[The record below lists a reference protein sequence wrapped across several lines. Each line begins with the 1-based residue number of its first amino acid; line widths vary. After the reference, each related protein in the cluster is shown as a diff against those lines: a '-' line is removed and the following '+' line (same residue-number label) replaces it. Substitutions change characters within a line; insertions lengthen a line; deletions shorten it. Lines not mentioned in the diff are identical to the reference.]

1 MIIQRFLDKGEF
13 CSQFQKEVRYAMN
26 ERLVNTFFEMV
37 KIDSESGE
45 EQKFISYLKNLFAR
59 EFLSK
64 CTIDD
69 YGNLVVNVPPKDST
83 CKEPVFFSVHADTVK
98 PGKGIEP
105 ILENGIINSKGDTIL
120 GADDKAGIAELVEA
134 LRTANRHPPLEIVV
148 SREEEIGL
156 VGARH
161 LDVSTLQ
168 SKMGFLIDMDALD
181 AVVIG
186 GPSHMII
193 DIEIIG
199 KAAHAGM
206 EPEKGISA
214 IRAASYAISVL
225 KEGWIDEETT
235 TNVGIIEGGEI
246 RNGVPEKTRIKAECR
261 SLTHEKCVAQSELI
275 KEVFETV
282 AKSTG
287 ASCEVKMEMAYKAV
301 RISEDTEVV
310 SIAKKAVESVGLE
323 PQVRVICGGTDGSI
337 YNEKGIQTVV
347 IGFGGKAEHTQ
358 NENIAVEDMEKAV
371 KMIQYVLKAISDV

>member
-1 MIIQRFLDKGEF
+1 
-13 CSQFQKEVRYAMN
+13 VN
-26 ERLVNTFFEMV
+26 ERLVNTFMKMV
-37 KIDSESGE
+37 RIDSESGQ
-45 EQKFISYLKNLFAR
+45 EQEFIAYLKDLFTR
-59 EFLSK
+59 ELRAE

-69 YGNLVVNVPPKDST
+69 YGNLVVRLAAKNSSRT
-83 CKEPVFFSVHADTVK
+83 EPVFFSCHADTVK

-105 ILENGIINSKGDTIL
+105 VLENGVIRSKGDTIL

-134 LRTANRHPPLEIVV
+134 LRAVDRHPPLEIAV

-156 VGARH
+156 VGAKH
-161 LDVSTLQ
+161 LDTTRLK

-193 DIEIIG
+193 DIEITG

-214 IRAASYAISVL
+214 IRAAAAAITNL

-235 TNVGIIEGGEI
+235 VNVGIIEGGEI
-246 RNGVPEKTRIKAECR
+246 RNGVPEKARIKAECR
-261 SLTHEKCVAQSELI
+261 SLTHEKCVAQSDVI
-275 KEVFETV
+275 KDAFETA
-282 AKSTG
+282 AKSIG
-287 ASCEVKMEMAYKAV
+287 ARAEVKLEMAYKAA
-301 RISEDTEVV
+301 RIPEDAEAV
-310 SIAKKAVESVGLE
+310 SIAKKAVESIGLK

-347 IGFGGKAEHTQ
+347 IGMGGVAEHSKD
-358 NENIAVEDMEKAV
+358 EHIAVVDMEKAV
-371 KMIQYVLKAISDV
+371 SMIQHILEAVSG